1 MMWGLRGCGGCSFLC
16 FYTHNPTLH
25 FPARPWCIG
34 LWNRITGWANFTS
47 IKDPIILVSALRS
60 CVGGALWRVPTL
72 SVAIIFLTWCNYFC
86 WRLTINVTD
95 WLITS
100 WPLVIISSLLL
111 LSTVSWPGLGACTYN
126 DTHIILIVIF
136 LRKKERQSRLDDG
149 TIQEYFTICLFP
161 SVYATIFACL
171 PYILAEWKRICATCY
186 QWCGLLAD
194 D

>member
-1 MMWGLRGCGGCSFLC
+1 MWKLSTRRRPLQGPSPWLRTFGWTFVSSSNNNPPSAMMWGLRGCGGCSFLC
-16 FYTHNPTLH
+16 FYLHNPTLH

-47 IKDPIILVSALRS
+47 IKDPIILVSAIRS
-60 CVGGALWRVPTL
+60 CVGGALWRLPTL

-111 LSTVSWPGLGACTYN
+111 LSNVSWPGLAACTYN
-126 DTHIILIVIF
+126 AQLAMMSNRLHHLYQVRSHLEHIF
-136 LRKKERQSRLDDG
+136 
-149 TIQEYFTICLFP
+149 
-161 SVYATIFACL
+161 
-171 PYILAEWKRICATCY
+171 W
-186 QWCGLLAD
+186 
-194 D
+194 